1 MGSFLNII
9 LGNSKS
15 LWNAVN
21 VAKNV
26 DCKKIPPKM
35 RDGDYDIAPENLSD
49 EFAIILN
56 RK

>member
-1 MGSFLNII
+1 MRKNII
-9 LGNSKS
+9 PGNSKS

-35 RDGDYDIAPENLSD
+35 RDGDYDIALENLSD
-49 EFAIILN
+49 EFAE
-56 RK
+56 